1 MQKRKGVRDKCE
13 IFCHTT
19 ETEFLLKTRLL
30 FALCTFFLYELS
42 SKLKM
47 YLRFFTLSFHAH
59 RPIFQPPIS
68 CPFWLII
75 ASILLLMLP
84 QGVFAQEAIRIL
96 SHQFEPDDI
105 TIGDPVQLRLQIE
118 ANENLHIYLDPI
130 GHTGQKHLEI
140 DPPQIK
146 QMQSESLPTDK
157 ARYEAT
163 YPLRAFV
170 VGTHTLPPITI
181 KYTGTDGDSRSI
193 QTPAYLFEVR
203 SVKSPSDTEMKGI
216 KGPWSVPRNWF
227 IFILAVFLVIIVVG
241 ALVFFYL
248 RRRAKS
254 LDLQPETVVQRQ
266 PYEIAYEQL
275 NRIEELNLVAQG
287 EIKIYHTE
295 ISHVIRHYIAARYHI
310 PALELTTQELLD
322 RLQAEDIP
330 RELVQQFFTNCDLV
344 KFARYS
350 PTKPEAH
357 ERLEEARRIVDETK
371 QFLVAMGEEQQSEIR
386 ENP

>member
-1 MQKRKGVRDKCE
+1 M
-13 IFCHTT
+13 F
-19 ETEFLLKTRLL
+19 
-30 FALCTFFLYELS
+30 
-42 SKLKM
+42 
-47 YLRFFTLSFHAH
+47 
-59 RPIFQPPIS
+59 
-68 CPFWLII
+68 
-75 ASILLLMLP
+75 P

-118 ANENLHIYLDPI
+118 ADENLHIYLDPI
-130 GHTGQKHLEI
+130 DHTEYEHLEI

-146 QMQSESLPTDK
+146 QSQSESLPTDK

-181 KYTGTDGDSRSI
+181 KYTGTDGDSKSL

-227 IFILAVFLVIIVVG
+227 VFILVVSLVIIVVG
-241 ALVFFYL
+241 AGALVFFYF
-248 RRRAKS
+248 RRRAKP
-254 LDLQPETVVQRQ
+254 LNLQPETVPQRQ
-266 PYEIAYEQL
+266 PHEIAYEQL

-287 EIKIYHTE
+287 EMKIYHTE
-295 ISHVIRHYIAARYHI
+295 ISHVIRQYIAAQYHI

-322 RLQAEDIP
+322 RLQTEDIP
-330 RELVQQFFTNCDLV
+330 RELVHQFFINCDLV

-357 ERLEEARRIVDETK
+357 ERLKEASRIVDETK
-371 QFLVAMGEEQQSEIR
+371 QYGVGKVEEQTSVIR
-386 ENP
+386 EDL